1 MASHGNKEV
10 DVQQQRKKNIHEN
23 GIRFFLWE
31 RNRKLFSE
39 NHVQMLDQKFCCKNK
54 NSSYLKQL
62 GSLLRH
68 NALGLTNSLKL

>member
-10 DVQQQRKKNIHEN
+10 DVQQQRKKIFMKMESE
-23 GIRFFLWE
+23 FFMWE

-62 GSLLRH
+62 GSFLRH